1 MYFSKRPAKAD
12 KRMKNAKKALIM
24 SITLRPPEKAPPSF
38 RRVFQDANNFSDTA
52 GEIPYPTILSM
63 YIILKREACS
73 HNNQKNRSI
82 QLRLLYN
89 KKTTSN
95 QVVFFCFYN
104 KKTILSILIFF
115 TKHIE
120 AQTVNQ
126 ANQKM
131 RATNTPPTVPP
142 PKKADSKNKIFFT
155 DTLRFFF

>member
-1 MYFSKRPAKAD
+1 MYFPKRPAKAD
-12 KRMKNAKKALIM
+12 KHMKNAKKALIM
-24 SITLRPPEKAPPSF
+24 STTLRPPEKAPPSF

-89 KKTTSN
+89 KKT
-95 QVVFFCFYN
+95 
-104 KKTILSILIFF
+104 ILSILIFF

-126 ANQKM
+126 ANEKM